1 MLISCYSMERKLE
14 EKKLGD
20 NMGKFKCRHACKLL
34 ENQVAVC
41 ILILDLP
48 LLTSS
53 Q

>member
-1 MLISCYSMERKLE
+1 MFISCYSLERKLE
-14 EKKLGD
+14 GKKKVD
-20 NMGKFKCRHACKLL
+20 NTGNFKCRHAQKLL

-53 Q
+53 P